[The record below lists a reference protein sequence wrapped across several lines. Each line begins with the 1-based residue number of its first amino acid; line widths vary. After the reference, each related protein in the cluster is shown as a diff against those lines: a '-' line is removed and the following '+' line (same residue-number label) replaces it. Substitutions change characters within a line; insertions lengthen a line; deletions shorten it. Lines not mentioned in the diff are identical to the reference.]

1 MSTVLEIEDA
11 VAKLA
16 EPEFQTF
23 AAWFDQTRASS
34 VDDAFESAIL
44 GGHFDEM
51 ATRAIRYHQ
60 AGKTIAFDGFIRRHG
75 NASVLQAFEIDG
87 IQR

>member
-11 VAKLA
+11 VAKLP

-23 AAWFDQTRASS
+23 AAWFDQTRANR

-44 GGHFDEM
+44 GGQFDEM
-51 ATRAIRYHQ
+51 AARAISDHQ
-60 AGKTIAFDGFIRRHG
+60 AGKTIALDEFLRR
-75 NASVLQAFEIDG
+75 A
-87 IQR
+87 

>member
-34 VDDAFESAIL
+34 VDDAFESAI
-44 GGHFDEM
+44 
-51 ATRAIRYHQ
+51 RYHK
-60 AGKTIAFDGFIRRHG
+60 AGKTIALNKSLRR
-75 NASVLQAFEIDG
+75 Q
-87 IQR
+87 